1 MQARAHAS
9 VADIGHFVRTA
20 EFGIGRLVSIE
31 SDTARVRYFRSPGA
45 SPYLDR
51 DHPCPAVAVTRL
63 STHTR
68 VYLRDASRWRI
79 GRVEGEH
86 PQDAQKYLI
95 AFPNGQGAVLPVEV
109 FDVRWQLP
117 IDDPF
122 QVLESVGGDSAVVY
136 DARLNL
142 LSEWSRQRAAA
153 LGVQGLLLGSVE
165 LHAHQ
170 LKIVRRV
177 ANDPI
182 KRYLLADEVGLG
194 KTIEAAA
201 LISQFLATRP
211 DARILILAPDH
222 LREQWATELVQKFR
236 INRYTS
242 AWLRIR
248 AHSDASTW
256 PAEPVDL
263 LVIDEAH
270 HITRAGTLPAEAQ
283 SRVTELAQGASAL
296 LLLSATP
303 VRSNEA
309 AFLDLLN
316 LLDPEHYLPDDLA
329 AFVRR
334 VELRDRLAL
343 THQAL
348 GADIDAFDLSLYA
361 KELTTLFPN
370 DLMLARLLSEA
381 TDSDDEARPSAVAR
395 VREHLSETYR
405 LHHRLLRTRR
415 TPQLG
420 ATFQVRGRKRS
431 APFTLDVVDQSD
443 ELRRQL
449 LDSLRLHLSAAV
461 EQGELSSVHAVDIFR
476 EVAQRCGS
484 LSHALNSIVERDERT
499 SIKDPVSRLLE
510 FLDKGFLPGWEKLI
524 RDIHETRSSVVVDLA
539 DAISRVTLSRGV
551 KRAVVASTFTESAE
565 VTATEVARR
574 WGLDRVALHLETN
587 SHEQNAAAIARWEGD
602 SPCSLL
608 FCDAGAEEGVNL
620 QSADLLIHIDLPWE
634 AFRVE
639 QRIGRCDRHT
649 RVRTGPIPSIVV
661 TYGDQPY
668 ALGWFEFLA
677 DGCGVFDR
685 SVSSLQYVLG
695 DTERAIQYRV
705 LSEGFDTLSAAVVEQ
720 AETLKIEQ
728 TKISAHDALDAI
740 DVTGNELGATADTEL
755 LISDEGTA
763 LTRALLSWLEGVGS
777 SLRAQ
782 GAGLIQIERKPRP
795 QVPFELELAMAPWLE
810 TSLALDRQAAVKKAV
825 PILRAGHPLLDAVA
839 EHLWHTD
846 RGVAFAFF
854 RPVRGLW
861 PPAVVFRTDFL
872 VTAAPDLHFLEEA
885 AATGLRPWVER
896 IIEDASPPLV
906 ETILM
911 LGDGVAATHPA
922 LLKPYDKQHG
932 DLNLSSRP
940 ELFERLTAH
949 VDWSSLC
956 GRALPLVRELLTGRP
971 SIAARPRSAAEY
983 VRRELIRSA
992 DRQRSRELAGLLDGG
1007 NLDAAVRRI
1016 LDAAPDRIEARV
1028 DVLGC
1033 GGIILADSVRLGQ
1046 KQ

>member
-1 MQARAHAS
+1 
-9 VADIGHFVRTA
+9 
-20 EFGIGRLVSIE
+20 
-31 SDTARVRYFRSPGA
+31 
-45 SPYLDR
+45 
-51 DHPCPAVAVTRL
+51 
-63 STHTR
+63 
-68 VYLRDASRWRI
+68 VYLHDASHWRI

-86 PQDAQKYLI
+86 PQDTQKYLI
-95 AFPNGQGAVLPVEV
+95 AFPNGKGAVLPVEV
-109 FDVRWQLP
+109 FDVRWRLP

-122 QVLESVGGDSAVVY
+122 QVLESVGGDSPTVY

-170 LKIVRRV
+170 LKVVRRV

-194 KTIEAAA
+194 KTIEAGA
-201 LISQFLATRP
+201 LISQFLAARP
-211 DARILILAPDH
+211 DARVLILAPDH
-222 LREQWATELVQKFR
+222 LRAQWATELVQKFR
-236 INRYTS
+236 INHCTS

-270 HITRAGTLPAEAQ
+270 HITRAGTLSVEAQ
-283 SRVTELAQGASAL
+283 RRVVELAHSADAL

-309 AFLDLLN
+309 AFLDLLH
-316 LLDPEHYLPDDLA
+316 LLDPEHYLPDDLE
-329 AFVRR
+329 AFVKR

-361 KELTTLFPN
+361 KELATLFPN

-381 TDSDDEARPSAVAR
+381 TDSDDEARPSAVGR

-415 TPQLG
+415 TAQLG
-420 ATFQVRGRKRS
+420 ATFQVRGRKRG
-431 APFTLDVVDQSD
+431 APFTLDVVDQSY
-443 ELRRQL
+443 ELRCQL
-449 LDSLRLHLSAAV
+449 LDSLRLHLSAGV
-461 EQGELSSVHAVDIFR
+461 EQAELSSVQAVDIFR

-484 LSHALNSIVERDERT
+484 LSHALNSIVERDEGT
-499 SIKDPVSRLLE
+499 SRKDPVPRLLE
-510 FLDKGFLPGWEKLI
+510 LIDKGLLPGWDPLI
-524 RDIHETRSSVVVDLA
+524 REIQTTQSSVVVDLA

-551 KRAVVASTFTESAE
+551 KRAVVATGFTECAE
-565 VTATEVARR
+565 VTAKEVARS

-587 SHEQNAAAIARWEGD
+587 TPQQNAAAIARWEGD
-602 SPCSLL
+602 GPCSLL
-608 FCDAGAEEGVNL
+608 FCDAGAEEGINL
-620 QSADLLIHIDLPWE
+620 QNADLLIHIDLPWE

-649 RVRTGPIPSIVV
+649 RVRAGPIPSIVV
-661 TYGDQPY
+661 AYGDQPY
-668 ALGWFEFLA
+668 ARGWFEFLA

-685 SVSSLQYVLG
+685 SVSSLQYILA
-695 DTERAIQYRV
+695 DTERAIQDRV
-705 LSEGFDTLSAAVVEQ
+705 LSDGFGALSAAVVEQ
-720 AETLKIEQ
+720 AETLKIKQ

-740 DVTGNELGATADTEL
+740 DIADNELGATADKEL

-763 LTRALLSWLEGVGS
+763 LTRALVTWLEGVGA
-777 SLRAQ
+777 SLRTQ
-782 GAGLIQIERKPRP
+782 GAGVIQIERKPRP
-795 QVPFELELAMAPWLE
+795 QVPFELELAMAPSLDA
-810 TSLALDRQAAVKKAV
+810 SLALDREAAVKRAV
-825 PILRAGHPLLDAVA
+825 PILRAGHPLLDAVV
-839 EHLWHTD
+839 EHLRHTD
-846 RGVAFAFF
+846 RGVVFTFF
-854 RPVRGLW
+854 RPVPGLW

-872 VTAAPDLHFLEEA
+872 VTAAPDLDFFEEA
-885 AATGLRPWVER
+885 AAAGLRPWVEQMV
-896 IIEDASPPLV
+896 EDASPPLV

-911 LGDGVAATHPA
+911 RADGVAATHPA
-922 LLKPYDKQHG
+922 LLRPYDKQHG

-940 ELFERLTAH
+940 ELFERLTAQ
-949 VDWSSLC
+949 VDWSSFC
-956 GRALPLVRELLTGRP
+956 GNALRPARELLTGRP
-971 SIAARPRSAAEY
+971 SIATRPRSAAEY

-992 DRQRSRELAGLLDGG
+992 DRQRSRELVGLLDGA
-1007 NLDAAVRRI
+1007 NFDVAIRRI
-1016 LDAAPDRIEARV
+1016 LGAAPDRIEPRV

-1033 GGIILADSVRLGQ
+1033 GGIILADAGPLGQ
-1046 KQ
+1046 YQ